1 MSQRKRIF
9 LVILGLS
16 ILYFIA
22 FIFPNKAGS
31 ENLAMV
37 EIFEPDEAVPLPY
50 ILDMI
55 KPAETVK
62 EALINFASYGYY
74 FYGYP
79 VFGISALILLPIKWM
94 SRLGDYPLMMG
105 TLRQLISVLPML
117 IAIILL
123 VYWRTRF
130 KDYRAIVLFVLLASL
145 PAVVQNNFW
154 WHPDSL
160 AILFAVLTLIFLSR
174 DQLKLGRD
182 FYLAAMFCGFS
193 AGTKS
198 IGLYFFLTV
207 LLVLLLAL
215 ISKKVRI
222 KKVLIS
228 AVGFLLVMALAYL
241 FSNPLLIFE
250 GPRNQY
256 FNVMQRQSQS
266 LLSGYEV
273 YYKKGIAAS
282 WPAVKEFFGS
292 ALFVILVILI
302 NVWGAIKSKRK
313 LDNGLILSWALP
325 LTVMVFFI
333 SHFKF
338 QYWLPVFLPLMSSV
352 VDFLP
357 EKDDFL
363 KVREGFWKKQS
374 AWVWIKLLVIGVILF
389 QLGAYIVADLDRYD
403 QRVNRVETSDS
414 IQFYETVT
422 PYFEPYLDRP
432 LHIYHDVRMY
442 FPDSDQWSASTAF
455 EMLNYKYIT
464 GGNFDAL
471 FLMQQRFNDYL
482 NPNVVAIDE
491 GELEEARAFYRDA
504 DRGEIEG
511 YELIYR
517 EPYGLF
523 FIKEGMQP

>member
-9 LVILGLS
+9 LIVLELS
-16 ILYFIA
+16 ILFFIV

-31 ENLAMV
+31 ENLAMI

-79 VFGISALILLPIKWM
+79 AFGISALILLPIKLM
-94 SRLGDYPLMMG
+94 GRIGDYPLMMG
-105 TLRQLISVLPML
+105 TLRQLISVFPML
-117 IAIILL
+117 LSILLL

-145 PAVVQNNFW
+145 PGVVQNNFW

-160 AILFAVLTLIFLSR
+160 AILFAVLTLFFLSR

-198 IGLYFFLTV
+198 IGLYFFLTII
-207 LLVLLLAL
+207 LVLLLAL
-215 ISKKVRI
+215 LSKKASL
-222 KKVLIS
+222 KKVLFS
-228 AVGFLLVMALAYL
+228 AVGFLLVMAMAYL
-241 FSNPLLIFE
+241 FSNPLLIFA

-256 FNVMQRQSQS
+256 FSVMRRQSQS
-266 LLSGYEV
+266 LLFGYEV
-273 YYKKGIAAS
+273 YYQKGIAAS
-282 WPAVKEFFGS
+282 LPAVKGFFGT
-292 ALFVILVILI
+292 AIFVVLVFLI
-302 NVWGAIKSKRK
+302 NLWGVIKSRQK
-313 LDNGLILSWALP
+313 LDYGLILSWALP

-352 VDFLP
+352 VDFMP
-357 EKDDFL
+357 EKTEFIKL
-363 KVREGFWKKQS
+363 REGFWKKQS
-374 AWVWIKLLVIGVILF
+374 AWVWVKLLVTALILF
-389 QLGAYIVADLDRYD
+389 QLGAYLIADIDRYN
-403 QRVNRVETSDS
+403 QRLNRAETSES
-414 IQFYETVT
+414 IQFYENVY
-422 PYFEPYLDRP
+422 PYFEPYLGEY

-442 FPDSDQWSASTAF
+442 FPDSEKWYSSSAF
-455 EMLNYKYIT
+455 EMLNYSYIT
-464 GGNFDAL
+464 DGNFDAL

-491 GELEEARAFYRDA
+491 EELVEARDFYGDA

-517 EPYGLF
+517 NEYGLF
-523 FIKEGMQP
+523 FIKDGLQP